1 MNQKLWIVV
10 LIVALASLTGCGSN
24 ATPTPT
30 AQPTE
35 NVTFQLSWT
44 HEYSSSSIYMAVE
57 NGHFA
62 KQNLN
67 VTIVAGGF
75 GDSGY
80 IEPIDEVLSG
90 ESAFGTSSSTSIIQ
104 AQAEGKAVVGIATIL
119 QRNPLA
125 IISLKENNI
134 VNPSDLAGK
143 TIAVSDGAARTR
155 VITFLNQQ
163 GVDVDSVTLVPR
175 TTFGIEPLLNGEA
188 QLLAGWII
196 NEGVMVEEAGYE
208 ANFMLLSDYA
218 LDDYSFII
226 FTSQEMIDTRPD
238 LVERFLRGFVGGMQD
253 TIGNPAQAVKAVLK
267 YDNTLDEAQQL
278 TRLEVMLPL
287 INPPGQPL
295 GAMNMA
301 VWEQSQDVLI
311 EQQILTAPINLNT
324 VFTNQFLN
332 KINGES

>member
-1 MNQKLWIVV
+1 MKKIWFVV
-10 LIVALASLTGCGSN
+10 LITLLASLAGCNGN

-30 AQPTE
+30 PQPAE
-35 NVTFQLSWT
+35 DVIFQLSWT
-44 HEYSSSSIYMAVE
+44 HEYSSSGLYMAVE

-62 KQNLN
+62 GQNLN
-67 VTIVAGGF
+67 VNIVAGGF
-75 GDSGY
+75 GDEGY
-80 IEPIDEVLSG
+80 IEPIDEVLNG

-125 IISLKENNI
+125 IISFKENNI
-134 VNPSDLAGK
+134 VNPADLAGK

-155 VITFLNQQ
+155 VLTFLAQQ
-163 GVDVDSVTLVPR
+163 GVDADSVTLIPR

-208 ANFMLLSDYA
+208 ANIMLLSDYA
-218 LDDYSFII
+218 LEDYSFII

-238 LVERFLRGFVGGMQD
+238 LVERFLRGFVGGMND
-253 TIGNPAQAVKAVLK
+253 TIGNPSQAVKAVLK

-287 INPPGQPL
+287 INPPGEPL
-295 GAMNMA
+295 GEMDMV

-311 EQQILTAPINLNT
+311 EQGVLTAPIDLNKA
-324 VFTNQFLN
+324 FTNQFLE
-332 KINGES
+332 KINGGQ